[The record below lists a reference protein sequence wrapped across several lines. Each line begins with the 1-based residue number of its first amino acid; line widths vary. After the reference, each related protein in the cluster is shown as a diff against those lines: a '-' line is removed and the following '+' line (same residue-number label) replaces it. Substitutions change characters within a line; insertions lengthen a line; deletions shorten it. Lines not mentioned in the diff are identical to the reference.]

1 MYRKTRSETGRAL
14 FAEISKEFAIYFSSL
29 GGHIRRICERYPKLI
44 FWVMVGAI
52 LVSGTLAFTVMR
64 VKREEPLTLLSESSV
79 PITQG
84 LGEILGAG
92 QALKEVLDLQNQ
104 INTVLRKD
112 TLAPGDSLMVREA
125 IRQLEKINRQL
136 DIK

>member
-1 MYRKTRSETGRAL
+1 MYRKTHSKPKAL
-14 FAEISKEFAIYFSSL
+14 LNEISKEFAVYLSSL
-29 GGHIRRICERYPKLI
+29 GSHIRRICERYPKLI
-44 FWVMVGAI
+44 FSVMVGAI

-136 DIK
+136 NVK